1 MAYGVKFRLEFS
13 DDLENGKKIEI
24 LKDGYTGTVYDL
36 VGTNDPVQISW
47 DQDDNFYDP
56 IIGST
61 CQINLFVT
69 DTTNYDD
76 FYTADEREYKIKIS
90 YKDGSNNYQTYWQG
104 WLLVDQFQE
113 AVTTTPFPITLQG
126 YDALGSLDG
135 FTQPLT
141 TSGGN
146 ELSGVFMVHIH
157 EILEN
162 IDLGFDIY
170 VSNDIQKDDAISGY
184 NIYDQKTFGNDTI
197 SAKSFFTDGVD
208 PKNCKQVLEQI
219 LKFTNA
225 RIFQSYGRWYIIN
238 NSSYSEQSVKDSSAT
253 TANGGTIPTGIRAAE
268 TASLQANND
277 EDIKYDIYNS
287 DGVYQSSSTVNVLSI
302 VPSDLQPIGNN
313 LTKEYLRPLKEYVQN
328 VNMAGF
334 FSTNII
340 SNSGF
345 EFGTSGW
352 TLTNS
357 SVVSD
362 FSFQGDA
369 SLKSTNIQSSSSGTS
384 VTAQLI
390 NPISESGSSFIGYK
404 LKLNNFFNS
413 TSGQTRGFRWQ
424 VKAVAV
430 VLPGDPPIAT
440 LYWSGSSGWTTT
452 ATINEVNIVNNR
464 RWKSYDFT
472 APALPNNAW
481 QLYFYL
487 YDPFQT
493 TSTSGFTDTHWDS
506 IILDKVYINADG
518 QRSEIF
524 EKFDLLQ
531 FVRKRTGNFSGI
543 LNLDGLILTNQE
555 YSKISGEF
563 YRSRDKTNYLKS
575 IEEITTQQV
584 INDYR
589 DFVIRYE
596 GDLYNNNVL
605 PLGLHNKIWIN
616 FGSSVLQEPVSCYI
630 DSMSY
635 NLKKNTY
642 NIIMHIPNQND
653 DLSSDFVIKF

>member
-36 VGTNDPVQISW
+36 IGTSDPVQISW

-76 FYTADEREYKIKIS
+76 FYIADEREYKIKIS
-90 YKDGSNNYQTYWQG
+90 YKDSSNNYQTYWQG

-113 AVTTTPFPITLQG
+113 AVTTTPYPITLRG

-146 ELSGVFMVHIH
+146 QLSGVFMVFIH

-162 IDLGFDIY
+162 INLGFDIY
-170 VSNDIQKDDAISGY
+170 VSNDIKKDGAISGY
-184 NIYDQKTFGNDTI
+184 NIFDQASCGAD
-197 SAKSFFTDGVD
+197 SFFSDGVD
-208 PKNCKQVLEQI
+208 PKNCKEVLEQI
-219 LKFTNA
+219 LKFTNS

-238 NSSYSEQSVKDSSAT
+238 NSSYSEQSVKDSSAS

-287 DGVYQSSSTVNVLSI
+287 DGVYQSTSTIDVLSI

-313 LTKEYLRPLKEYVQN
+313 LTKEYLRPLKEYVQS

-340 SNSGF
+340 NNSGF

-369 SLKSTNIQSSSSGTS
+369 SLKSTNIQTSASGTN
-384 VTAQLI
+384 VTATLVNYI
-390 NPISESGSSFIGYK
+390 DEAGSSFIGYK

-430 VLPGDPPIAT
+430 VLPGDPPVAT
-440 LYWSGSSGWTTT
+440 RYWSGNTWTTT
-452 ATINEVNIVNNR
+452 TTINEVNIVNNR

-472 APALPNNAW
+472 APALPNGAW
-481 QLYFYL
+481 RLYFYL

-493 TSTSGFTDTHWDS
+493 GSTSGFTDTHWDS

-575 IEEITTQQV
+575 IEQITTQQV

-635 NLKKNTY
+635 NVKKNTY

>member
-76 FYTADEREYKIKIS
+76 FYIADEREYKIKIS
-90 YKDGSNNYQTYWQG
+90 YKDSSNNYQTYWQG

-113 AVTTTPFPITLQG
+113 AVTSTPFPITLRG
-126 YDALGSLDG
+126 YDALGSLNG

-141 TSGGN
+141 TS
-146 ELSGVFMVHIH
+146 SGVQITGSFMVFIH

-170 VSNDIQKDDAISGY
+170 VSNDIQKDGASSGY
-184 NIYDQKTFGNDTI
+184 NIFDQASCGAD
-197 SAKSFFTDGVD
+197 SFFSDGVD
-208 PKNCKQVLEQI
+208 PKNCKEVLEQI
-219 LKFTNA
+219 LKFTNS

-238 NSSYSEQSVKDSSAT
+238 NSSYSEQSVKDSSAS

-277 EDIKYDIYNS
+277 EDIKYHIYNS
-287 DGVYQSSSTVNVLSI
+287 AGVYQSTSTVDVLSI

-313 LTKEYLRPLKEYVQN
+313 LTKEYLRPLKEYIQS

-340 SNSGF
+340 NNSGF

-357 SVVSD
+357 SVVNN

-369 SLKSTNIQSSSSGTS
+369 SLKSTNLKTS
-384 VTAQLI
+384 TSATGVTATLV
-390 NPISESGSSFIGYK
+390 NYFDEAGSSFIGYK

-413 TSGQTRGFRWQ
+413 TSNVVRGFRWQ
-424 VKAVAV
+424 VKAVAF
-430 VLPGDPPIAT
+430 VLPGDPPVAT
-440 LYWSGSSGWTTT
+440 RYWSGNTWTTT

-472 APALPNNAW
+472 APALPNGSW
-481 QLYFYL
+481 RLYFYL

-493 TSTSGFTDTHWDS
+493 GSTSGFTDTHWDS

-524 EKFDLLQ
+524 QKFDLLQ

-575 IEEITTQQV
+575 IEQITTQQV

-635 NLKKNTY
+635 NVKKNTY
-642 NIIMHIPNQND
+642 NIIMHIANQND

>member
-36 VGTNDPVQISW
+36 IGTNDPVQISW

-76 FYTADEREYKIKIS
+76 FYIADEREYKIKIS
-90 YKDGSNNYQTYWQG
+90 YKDSSNNYQTYWQG

-113 AVTTTPFPITLQG
+113 AVTSTPYPITLRG
-126 YDALGSLDG
+126 YDALGSLGG

-141 TSGGN
+141 TSSGN
-146 ELSGVFMVHIH
+146 QLAGSFMVFTH

-170 VSNDIQKDDAISGY
+170 VSNDIQKDGASSGY
-184 NIYDQKTFGNDTI
+184 NIFDQSYCGAD
-197 SAKSFFTDGVD
+197 SFFSDGVD
-208 PKNCKQVLEQI
+208 PKNCKEVLEQI
-219 LKFTNA
+219 LKFTNS

-238 NSSYSEQSVKDSSAT
+238 NSSYSEQSVKDSSAS

-268 TASLQANND
+268 TASLQNNND
-277 EDIKYDIYNS
+277 EDIKYHIYNS
-287 DGVYQSSSTVNVLSI
+287 AGVYQSTSTVDVLSI

-313 LTKEYLRPLKEYVQN
+313 LTKEYLRPLKEYTQS

-334 FSTNII
+334 FSSNII
-340 SNSGF
+340 GNSGF

-357 SVVSD
+357 SID
-362 FSFQGDA
+362 TNFSFQGDA
-369 SLKSTNIQSSSSGTS
+369 SLKSTNLQTSASGTN
-384 VTAQLI
+384 VTATLASYI
-390 NPISESGSSFIGYK
+390 DEAGSDFVGYK

-413 TSGQTRGFRWQ
+413 TSSVVRGFRWQ
-424 VKAVAV
+424 VKAVAFTI
-430 VLPGDPPIAT
+430 PGDPPIAT
-440 LYWSGSSGWTTT
+440 RYWDGNAWTTT

-472 APALPNNAW
+472 APALPSNSW
-481 QLYFYL
+481 RLYFYL

-493 TSTSGFTDTHWDS
+493 GSSSGFTDTHWDS
-506 IILDKVYINADG
+506 IIFDKVYINADG
-518 QRSEIF
+518 QRSEFF

-531 FVRKRTGNFSGI
+531 FIRKRSGNFSGL

-555 YSKISGEF
+555 YAKIDGEF

-575 IEEITTQQV
+575 IEQITSQQV

-596 GDLYNNNVL
+596 GDFYNNNIL
-605 PLGLHNKIWIN
+605 PLGLHNKVWIN

-635 NLKKNTY
+635 NVKKNTY
-642 NIIMHIPNQND
+642 NVIMHIPNQND
-653 DLSSDFVIKF
+653 DLASDFLIKF

>member
-76 FYTADEREYKIKIS
+76 FYIADEREYKIKIS
-90 YKDGSNNYQTYWQG
+90 YKDSSNNYQTYWQG

-113 AVTTTPFPITLQG
+113 AVTSTPFPITLRG
-126 YDALGSLDG
+126 YDALGSLNG

-141 TSGGN
+141 TS
-146 ELSGVFMVHIH
+146 SGVQITGSFMVFIH

-170 VSNDIQKDDAISGY
+170 VSNDIQKDGASSGY
-184 NIYDQKTFGNDTI
+184 NVIDQVSCGAD
-197 SAKSFFTDGVD
+197 SFFSDGVD
-208 PKNCKQVLEQI
+208 PKNCKEVLEQI
-219 LKFTNA
+219 LKFTNS

-238 NSSYSEQSVKDSSAT
+238 NSSYSEQSVKDSSAS

-277 EDIKYDIYNS
+277 EDIKYQIYNS
-287 DGVYQSSSTVNVLSI
+287 DGVYQSTSTVDVLSI

-313 LTKEYLRPLKEYVQN
+313 LTKEYLRPLKEYIQS
-328 VNMAGF
+328 VNMTGF

-340 SNSGF
+340 GNSGF

-357 SVVSD
+357 SVVNN

-369 SLKSTNIQSSSSGTS
+369 SLKSTNLKTS
-384 VTAQLI
+384 ASATGVTATLLNYI
-390 NPISESGSSFIGYK
+390 DEAGSDFIGYK

-413 TSGQTRGFRWQ
+413 TSSVVRGFRWQ
-424 VKAVAV
+424 VKAVAF
-430 VLPGDPPIAT
+430 VLPGDPPVAT
-440 LYWSGSSGWTTT
+440 RYWSGNTWTTT
-452 ATINEVNIVNNR
+452 TTINEVNIVNNR

-472 APALPNNAW
+472 APALPNGSW
-481 QLYFYL
+481 RLYFNL

-493 TSTSGFTDTHWDS
+493 GSTSGFTDTHWDS

-524 EKFDLLQ
+524 QKFDLLQ

-575 IEEITTQQV
+575 IEQITTQQV

-635 NLKKNTY
+635 NVKKNTY

>member
-76 FYTADEREYKIKIS
+76 FYIADEREYKIKIS
-90 YKDGSNNYQTYWQG
+90 YKDSSNNYQTYWQG

-113 AVTTTPFPITLQG
+113 AVTSTPFPITLRG
-126 YDALGSLDG
+126 YDALGSLNG

-141 TSGGN
+141 TS
-146 ELSGVFMVHIH
+146 SGVQITGSFMVFIH

-170 VSNDIQKDDAISGY
+170 VSNDIQKDGASSGY
-184 NIYDQKTFGNDTI
+184 NIFDQASCGAD
-197 SAKSFFTDGVD
+197 SFFSDGVD
-208 PKNCKQVLEQI
+208 PKNCKEVLEQI
-219 LKFTNA
+219 LKFTNS

-277 EDIKYDIYNS
+277 EDIKYHIYNS
-287 DGVYQSSSTVNVLSI
+287 DGVYQSTSTVDVLSI

-313 LTKEYLRPLKEYVQN
+313 LTKEYLRPLKEYIQS

-340 SNSGF
+340 NNSGF

-357 SVVSD
+357 SVVNN

-369 SLKSTNIQSSSSGTS
+369 SLKSTNLKTS
-384 VTAQLI
+384 TSATGVTATLV
-390 NPISESGSSFIGYK
+390 NYFDEAGSSFIGYK

-413 TSGQTRGFRWQ
+413 TSNVVRGFRWQ
-424 VKAVAV
+424 VKAVAF
-430 VLPGDPPIAT
+430 VLPGDPPVAT
-440 LYWSGSSGWTTT
+440 RYWSGNTWTTT
-452 ATINEVNIVNNR
+452 TTINEVNIVNNR

-472 APALPNNAW
+472 APALPNGSW
-481 QLYFYL
+481 RLYFYL

-493 TSTSGFTDTHWDS
+493 GSTSGFTDTHWDS
-506 IILDKVYINADG
+506 IILDKVYINANG

-524 EKFDLLQ
+524 QKFDLLQ

-575 IEEITTQQV
+575 IQQITTQQV

-635 NLKKNTY
+635 NVKKNTY

>member
-36 VGTNDPVQISW
+36 IGSNDPVQISW

-76 FYTADEREYKIKIS
+76 FYIADEREYKIKIS
-90 YKDGSNNYQTYWQG
+90 YKDSSNNYQIYWQG

-113 AVTTTPFPITLQG
+113 AVTSTPFPITLRG

-135 FTQPLT
+135 FTQPLVN
-141 TSGGN
+141 SSGN
-146 ELSGVFMVHIH
+146 ELAGVFMDFLH

-170 VSNDIQKDDAISGY
+170 VSNDIQKDGALSGY
-184 NIYDQKTFGNDTI
+184 NIYDQKTFINDTI
-197 SAKSFFTDGVD
+197 SADSFFSDGVD
-208 PKNCKQVLEQI
+208 PKNCKEVLEQI
-219 LKFTNA
+219 LKFTNS

-277 EDIKYDIYNS
+277 EGIKYHIYNS
-287 DGVYQSSSTVNVLSI
+287 AGVYISTSTVDVLSI

-313 LTKEYLRPLKEYVQN
+313 LTKEYLRPLKEYTQT

-340 SNSGF
+340 GNSGF

-362 FSFQGDA
+362 FSFQGDS
-369 SLKSTNIQSSSSGTS
+369 SLKSTNIKTS
-384 VTAQLI
+384 ASATNVTATLI
-390 NPISESGSSFIGYK
+390 NYIDEAGSNFIGYK

-413 TSGQTRGFRWQ
+413 TSGVVRGFRWQ
-424 VKAVAV
+424 VKAVAF

-440 LYWSGSSGWTTT
+440 LYWDGNAWTTT
-452 ATINEVNIVNNR
+452 ATINDVNIVNNR

-472 APALPNNAW
+472 APNLPNNSW
-481 QLYFYL
+481 RLYFYL

-493 TSTSGFTDTHWDS
+493 GSTSGFTDTHWDS
-506 IILDKVYINADG
+506 IIFDKVYINAEG

-524 EKFDLLQ
+524 QKFDLLQ
-531 FVRKRTGNFSGI
+531 FIRKRSGNFSGL

-555 YSKISGEF
+555 YAKIDGEF

-575 IEEITTQQV
+575 IEQITSQQV

-596 GDLYNNNVL
+596 GDFYNNNIL
-605 PLGLHNKIWIN
+605 PLGLHNKVWIN

-635 NLKKNTY
+635 NVKKNTY

-653 DLSSDFVIKF
+653 DLASDFLIKF

>member
-76 FYTADEREYKIKIS
+76 FYIADEREYKIKIS
-90 YKDGSNNYQTYWQG
+90 YKDSSNNYQTYWQG

-113 AVTTTPFPITLQG
+113 AVTTTPYPITLRG
-126 YDALGSLDG
+126 YDALGSLNG

-141 TSGGN
+141 TS
-146 ELSGVFMVHIH
+146 SGVQITGSFMVFIH

-170 VSNDIQKDDAISGY
+170 VSNDIQKDGASSGY
-184 NIYDQKTFGNDTI
+184 NVIDQVSCGAD
-197 SAKSFFTDGVD
+197 SFFSDGVD
-208 PKNCKQVLEQI
+208 PKNCKEVLEQI
-219 LKFTNA
+219 LKFTNS

-238 NSSYSEQSVKDSSAT
+238 NSSYSEQSVKDSSAS

-268 TASLQANND
+268 NASLQANND
-277 EDIKYDIYNS
+277 EDIKYQIYNS
-287 DGVYQSSSTVNVLSI
+287 DGVYQSTSTVDVLSI

-313 LTKEYLRPLKEYVQN
+313 LTKEYLRPLKEYIQS
-328 VNMAGF
+328 VNMTGF

-340 SNSGF
+340 GNSGF

-357 SVVSD
+357 SVVNN

-369 SLKSTNIQSSSSGTS
+369 SLKSTNLKTS
-384 VTAQLI
+384 ASATGVTATLLNYI
-390 NPISESGSSFIGYK
+390 DEAGSDFIGYK

-413 TSGQTRGFRWQ
+413 TSSVVRGFRWQ
-424 VKAVAV
+424 VKAVAF
-430 VLPGDPPIAT
+430 VLPGDPPVAT
-440 LYWSGSSGWTTT
+440 RYWSGNTWTTT
-452 ATINEVNIVNNR
+452 TTINEVNIVNNR

-472 APALPNNAW
+472 APALPNGSW
-481 QLYFYL
+481 RLYFNL

-493 TSTSGFTDTHWDS
+493 GSTSGFTDTHWDS

-524 EKFDLLQ
+524 QKFDLLQ

-575 IEEITTQQV
+575 IEQITTQQV

-635 NLKKNTY
+635 NVKKNTY